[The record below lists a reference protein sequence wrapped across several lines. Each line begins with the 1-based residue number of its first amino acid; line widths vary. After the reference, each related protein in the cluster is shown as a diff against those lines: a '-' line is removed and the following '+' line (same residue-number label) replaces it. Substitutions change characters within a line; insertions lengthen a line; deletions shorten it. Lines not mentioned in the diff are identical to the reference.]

1 MKLSELLG
9 KVASKKVTV
18 AEAEKLLR
26 LDYIQKIGDL
36 ASLDL
41 NRERRR
47 GIPEVIL
54 AQGKSKDSLLK
65 IIEGMLESN
74 DKVIVTRSSEDQ
86 TRSIEA
92 LFARRFYIRKA
103 VEGGTLVI
111 RKKGTRL
118 AKRSGIVGVLTA
130 GTSDRSVAEEAI
142 MVAEEMGCKVIPFY
156 DVGVAGVHRIFP
168 ELKKLT
174 QEECDAI
181 IVVAGMEGA
190 LPSLVAGLVEPPV
203 IGVPTSQG
211 YGFGEKGIGA
221 LMSMLQSCSLGL
233 AVVNIDNGAAAGAI
247 AALIAYRANSK
258 SVKKGIGK

>member
-1 MKLSELLG
+1 MNLSELLE
-9 KVASKKVTV
+9 KVATQKVSIP
-18 AEAEKLLR
+18 EAEKLLR
-26 LDYIQKIGDL
+26 LDYIQKIEDL
-36 ASLDL
+36 ANLDI

-47 GIPEVIL
+47 GIPEVIF

-65 IIEGMLESN
+65 IIAGMLESN
-74 DKVIVTRSSEDQ
+74 GKVIVTRSSQDQ
-86 TRSIEA
+86 TRSIDS
-92 LFARRFYIRKA
+92 LFSKKYSIRKA
-103 VEGGTLVI
+103 AEGGTLVL
-111 RKKGTRL
+111 RKKGVRL
-118 AKRSGIVGVLTA
+118 GKGSGTIGVLTA

-142 MVAEEMGCKVIPFY
+142 IVAEEMGCKVIPYY

-174 QEECDAI
+174 EKECDVI

-211 YGFGEKGIGA
+211 YGFGEKGLGA

-233 AVVNIDNGAAAGAI
+233 AVVNIDNGAGAGAI
-247 AALIAYRANSK
+247 AALIAHRANT
-258 SVKKGIGK
+258 KK

>member
-1 MKLSELLG
+1 MNLSELLE
-9 KVASKKVTV
+9 KVATQEVTI

-26 LDYIQKIGDL
+26 LDHIQKIGDM
-36 ASLDL
+36 ASLDQ

-47 GIPEVIL
+47 GIPEVIF
-54 AQGKSKDSLLK
+54 AEGKSERGLLK
-65 IIEGMLESN
+65 IIEAMVKSN
-74 DKVIVTRSSEDQ
+74 GRVIVTRSKDEQ
-86 TRSIEA
+86 TKRIQ
-92 LFARRFYIRKA
+92 ARFGMKFTVIQA

-111 RKKGTRL
+111 RKKGIR
-118 AKRSGIVGVLTA
+118 APKSSGTVGILTA

-142 MVAEEMGCKVIPFY
+142 MVATEMGCKVIPFF
-156 DVGVAGVHRIFP
+156 DVGVAGVHRLFP
-168 ELKKLT
+168 DLGKLT

-190 LPSLVAGLVEPPV
+190 LPTLVAGLVEPPV

-247 AALIAYRANSK
+247 AALIAHRANSK
-258 SVKKGIGK
+258 TVKSEK